1 MVYLI
6 NILLGLSIA
15 AYSTYR
21 WQRLGFRLTSPVG
34 LAALIWC
41 FVWLVHLLDLFGYYP
56 VRVATQWISLLP
68 IVALFL
74 GEQAGL
80 LVRKS
85 TKTPTLNNRLFGRIL
100 VSNALVAIVFAVLS
114 FVSIFLLIGN
124 PLEEGVGAQIKAA
137 RSAAGVGMLS
147 ESPAYALLQYV
158 VIARSF
164 VYLSFLTMAAI
175 WVVDQRVAVRVGFA
189 TIVATLL
196 WDASWGSRAL
206 ILDLM
211 IFLFGAFAVAR
222 SSSFARRRRAKRL
235 ALTAGIVIAVGS
247 LAIMANAITESTRP
261 DRSAEIAGVQVPV
274 SVYQLLVWYT
284 SPLVTF
290 DQTRDQ
296 DSVRTYG
303 LMSGGGVLTVLHM
316 TRLYRN
322 NELPIYEIMHDW
334 ETQNPYYRSNSY
346 LDRGNIYTWLRYLY
360 SDFGFP
366 GLVVVPFL
374 FGFVFGRTAKN
385 VAGQV
390 TPDVVGY
397 AVLAL
402 AFYIAGRSPLV
413 MAIRPDYVVFAF
425 CMLLG
430 VSWLVRRSLP
440 NSSSNWRIYV
450 PRKRGSYPISGIDS
464 G

>member
-6 NILLGLSIA
+6 NILLGLLIA

-21 WQRLGFRLTSPVG
+21 WRRLGFRLTSPVG

-41 FVWLVHLLDLFGYYP
+41 FVWLVHFLDLFGYYP

-68 IVALFL
+68 IVALFF
-74 GEQAGL
+74 GEQAAL
-80 LVRKS
+80 LIRKS
-85 TKTPTLNNRLFGRIL
+85 AKTPILNRSLFGRIL
-100 VSNALVAIVFAVLS
+100 VINALIAVVFAVLS
-114 FVSIFLLIGN
+114 FVSVYLLIGN
-124 PLEEGVGAQIKAA
+124 PLEQGVGAQIKAA

-175 WVVDQRVAVRVGFA
+175 WVIDQKVAVKVGLA
-189 TIVATLL
+189 TIIATLL

-211 IFLFGAFAVAR
+211 IFLFGAFAVVR
-222 SSSFARRRRAKRL
+222 SASSPRRRGTRKLVL
-235 ALTAGIVIAVGS
+235 AAGLVVAVGS
-247 LAIMANAITESTRP
+247 LAIMANVITESTRP

-290 DQTRDQ
+290 DQTREQ

-303 LMSGGGVLTVLHM
+303 LMSGGGVLTILHM

-322 NELPIYEIMHDW
+322 SELPVYEIMHDW
-334 ETQNPYYRSNSY
+334 EIQNPYYRSTSY

-366 GLVVVPFL
+366 GLVVVPFI

-385 VAGQV
+385 LAGEAN
-390 TPDVVGY
+390 PDVFGY

-413 MAIRPDYVVFAF
+413 MAFRPDYVVLAF
-425 CMLLG
+425 CMLLV
-430 VSWLVRRSLP
+430 VSRVVRRSSP
-440 NSSSNWRIYV
+440 EVQQNWQIHV
-450 PRKRGSYPISGIDS
+450 PGKRFPAP
-464 G
+464 